1 MEPFDA
7 YSYFKTIIKEVGIN
21 SIKRCSGI
29 LQLEEILANPA
40 SVKSPLLVVE
50 DNDSGFLELDRGT
63 RDSGYYNIYI
73 MTSVKMNNAE
83 DALKQRNLAKK
94 LTAKLFL
101 KMMEDSDLW
110 KDWGTGLDAS
120 RIDYSK
126 IGPIAQNFYGYSVG
140 FQMNIDFSYSLN
152 AD

>member
-7 YSYFKTIIKEVGIN
+7 YSYFKTIIEECGIK

-50 DNDSGFLELDRGT
+50 DNDSGFLELNRGT

-73 MTSVKMNNAE
+73 MTSVKLNNAD
-83 DALKQRNLAKK
+83 DALKQRNLTKK
-94 LTAKLFL
+94 LIAKLFL

-126 IGPIAQNFYGYSVG
+126 IGPVAQNFYGYSVG